1 MREYNVMMQEEKTVS
16 RILCNGCGREIPLK
30 QADYFHAEK
39 TWGYF
44 SEQDGRQDSFD
55 LCEECYHKLTDS
67 FVIKMK

>member
-1 MREYNVMMQEEKTVS
+1 MREYNVTMQEEKTLS
-16 RILCNGCGREIPLK
+16 RIICNGCGREIPLK
-30 QADYFHAEK
+30 YADYFHVEK

-67 FVIKMK
+67 FAIKMK